1 MRRTPCRLS
10 LFSFPRR
17 TVCAAFITAL
27 TALTALTST
36 EASAQVAP
44 PALQARAWV
53 LMDAGSDQILA
64 SSNADAR
71 AEPASLTKLMS
82 AYLVFQ
88 ALHAKRITMDQT
100 VLPGEAVRSVGTDES
115 RMFIEPNKP
124 VSVHDLLYGLIVQ
137 SGNDAAIALAELVG
151 GSQAQFVQMMNAE
164 AASLGMAHTHFSD
177 VNGMPSPQHFTSAG
191 DLATLTA
198 HIISDFPEYYPIFS
212 TKTFTYDRIRQPNR
226 NRLLW
231 LDPSVDGLKTGHTQA
246 AGYCLIA
253 SAIRDVEG
261 APGTSRRVISVVMG
275 EPTEPARVADSL
287 KLLNFAYH
295 AFDAVPFFRVGQ
307 AISLAR
313 VYKGTR
319 LNVDVAPTQ
328 NVVATIPAGTRAQ
341 ITSSIKVNTPL
352 FAPLSAGEQVGTVT
366 ILDQGKVLT
375 QVPLATLW
383 AVPQAG
389 LLDRAWDSLQLM
401 LGSKV

>member
-1 MRRTPCRLS
+1 MRRTPRRLS

-17 TVCAAFITAL
+17 TACAALIAASTW
-27 TALTALTST
+27 LTSAA
-36 EASAQVAP
+36 ASAQVAP

-53 LMDAGSDQILA
+53 LMDVSSNQILA
-64 SSNADAR
+64 SANADAR
-71 AEPASLTKLMS
+71 AEPASLTKLMT

-100 VLPGEAVRSVGTDES
+100 VLPGAAVRSVGNDES
-115 RMFIEPNKP
+115 RMFIEANKP

-151 GSQAQFVQMMNAE
+151 GSQAQFVQMMNS
-164 AASLGMAHTHFSD
+164 AAANLGMTHTHFAD
-177 VNGMPSPQHFTSAG
+177 VNGMPDPQHYTSAG

-198 HIISDFPEYYPIFS
+198 HIINDFPEYYPIFS
-212 TKTFTYDRIRQPNR
+212 VKTFTYDRIQQPNR

-253 SAIRDVEG
+253 SANRPVDG
-261 APGTSRRVISVVMG
+261 APGSSRRVISVIMG
-275 EPTEPARVADSL
+275 EPTEPGRVADSL

-295 AFDAVPFFRVGQ
+295 AFDTVPFFRAGQ
-307 AISLAR
+307 AISLSR

-319 LNVDVAPTQ
+319 LNVDLAPAQ
-328 NVVATIPAGTRAQ
+328 NVVATIPAGTRGQ
-341 ITSSIKVNTPL
+341 VTSSIKVN
-352 FAPLSAGEQVGTVT
+352 APLIAPLNAGETVGTVT
-366 ILDQGKVLT
+366 LFDHGKVLT
-375 QVPLATLW
+375 QVPLETLW

-389 LLDRAWDSLQLM
+389 LLDRAWDSLQL
-401 LGSKV
+401 LFASKV